1 MVDDTGIPRT
11 DADTAGADGGG
22 AARGRP
28 LTIAFVCTGNI
39 CRSPMAASVF
49 TEHLRAA
56 GLDDG
61 VEIVSAGLG
70 SWHVGE
76 RADPRARATLVEHG
90 YPDDHVAAQVGPRHL
105 DADLLLAA
113 DGGHL
118 DELRA
123 LAGPYA
129 DVRLLRGFDP
139 TAPPGAEIPDPY
151 YGAGDG
157 FTDVLGMIERSVAGL
172 LDWVRENR

>member
-11 DADTAGADGGG
+11 DADTAGADG
-22 AARGRP
+22 ATAERGRP

-61 VEIVSAGLG
+61 VEVVSAGLG

-76 RADPRARATLVEHG
+76 RADPRARATLAEHG
-90 YPDDHVAAQVGPRHL
+90 YPHDHVAAQVGPRHL

-123 LAGPYA
+123 LAGPDA
-129 DVRLLRGFDP
+129 DVRLLRSFDP
-139 TAPPGAEIPDPY
+139 TAPPDAEVPDPY

-172 LDWVRENR
+172 LDWVRESR

>member
-1 MVDDTGIPRT
+1 MVDDTDTPRT
-11 DADTAGADGGG
+11 GTDAAGADETT
-22 AARGRP
+22 ARRDRP
-28 LTIAFVCTGNI
+28 LKIAFVCTGNI

-56 GLDDG
+56 GLDDA
-61 VEIVSAGLG
+61 VQIVSAGLG

-76 RADPRARATLVEHG
+76 PADSRARTTLAEHG
-90 YPDDHVAAQVGPRHL
+90 YPVDHVAAQVGARHL

-113 DGGHL
+113 DCGHL

-123 LAGPYA
+123 LAGPDA
-129 DVRLLRGFDP
+129 DVRLLRSFDP
-139 TAPPGAEIPDPY
+139 TAAPDAEVPDPY